1 MPNLQFAVQLDGSP
15 VNVAQ
20 GMTEENVPISSHFCK
35 AVADGVG
42 LGEISMLFFRD
53 PDAFIAGN
61 LHAHLPVWEHIAEA
75 HPCDLSPTVL
85 KSV

>member
-1 MPNLQFAVQLDGSP
+1 
-15 VNVAQ
+15 
-20 GMTEENVPISSHFCK
+20 
-35 AVADGVG
+35 
-42 LGEISMLFFRD
+42 MLFFRD

-85 KSV
+85 KWIKNCVDAHDFFSAF